1 MTATNGLRLLPWSSP
16 EGKPCFLSTDS
27 GSSRLSRRADEVEDL
42 QLSMGAELLGH
53 AHALLNERKADVR
66 EVRFLAERLC
76 EALGATLCASQR
88 AGANA
93 CPHTMTMTMPTR
105 RAKTP
110 SGCGRARPDRSRRL
124 SRAGAH
130 AMRPGALAGR

>member
-53 AHALLNERKADVR
+53 AHALLNERKADVQ

-76 EALGATLCASQR
+76 EALRDALRVAESRGERL
-88 AGANA
+88 
-93 CPHTMTMTMPTR
+93 PTHDDDDDSDADQTGEDTKR
-105 RAKTP
+105 VRP
-110 SGCGRARPDRSRRL
+110 SPS
-124 SRAGAH
+124 
-130 AMRPGALAGR
+130 